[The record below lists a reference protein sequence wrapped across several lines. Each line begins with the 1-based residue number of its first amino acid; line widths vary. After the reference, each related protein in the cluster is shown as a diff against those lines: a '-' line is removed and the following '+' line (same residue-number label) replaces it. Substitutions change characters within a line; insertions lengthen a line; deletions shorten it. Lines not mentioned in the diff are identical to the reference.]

1 MRKLF
6 LLSLIS
12 SVIIGCKK
20 ETPKLNSQKSENKTI
35 VAQQVTKQKTE
46 KLKLETFGFPEEV
59 EGCSCYFAE
68 NRQEFVKQNYLY
80 VDDYQKNTYLKI
92 NGKQVKISFDKTAK
106 EPNMKNLN
114 IQVKNDDY
122 TITLKAK
129 PVDEGEIETNLYKG
143 TLTVE
148 DRNGQKTET
157 PVYGEC
163 GC

>member
-6 LLSLIS
+6 WLSLIS
-12 SVIIGCKK
+12 TVIIGCKK
-20 ETPKLNSQKSENKTI
+20 ETPKENLPKTENKIT
-35 VAQQVTKQKTE
+35 VTPKTSEQKAE
-46 KLKLETFGFPEEV
+46 KPKLETFGFPEEV

-80 VDDYQKNTYLKI
+80 VDDYQKNVYLKI
-92 NGKQVKISFDKTAK
+92 NGKRVKIPYDKTTK

-122 TITLKAK
+122 TITLKGK
-129 PVDEGEIETNLYKG
+129 LVEEGEIETNLYKG

-148 DRNGQKTET
+148 DRNGQKTEK